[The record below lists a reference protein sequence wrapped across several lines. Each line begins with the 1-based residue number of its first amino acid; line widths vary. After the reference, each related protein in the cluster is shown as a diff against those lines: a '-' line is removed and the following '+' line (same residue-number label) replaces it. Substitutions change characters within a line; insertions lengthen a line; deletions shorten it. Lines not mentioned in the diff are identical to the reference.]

1 MAVIILLVLVN
12 TGMDNPAV
20 AVAELAGL
28 VILSAISMV
37 DQEFRGKVLLVGI
50 KLLAGLA
57 VLVAAALLL
66 LVQTN
71 HQIKMEAMA
80 GLEKRLQ
87 FLAAH
92 MLAVVAAV
100 QALVQLAEQAAQG
113 VEVTV
118 EYLAGEVV
126 MLR

>member
-57 VLVAAALLL
+57 VLVAPALLL